1 MWSRESLAR
10 RLVVAVG
17 SVALVLAVPGGPVG
31 AGGVGSGGVGSGTL
45 ATVPVTDPAVST
57 IVAVR
62 AAHHPGYDRFVLE
75 FDTRSAPRARV
86 GLVANLVGDFSGR
99 RVPVPGR
106 AVIRVQV
113 QGAQA
118 HTAYGDPTVLLDQS
132 FALPNV
138 MALRAAGD
146 FEAVVTMGIG
156 LARRM
161 PFHVHRLTNP
171 GRIAIDV
178 STAFPRTTRRV
189 TFMDQD
195 APAGSSARVTVRRAI
210 PDAYPATGLLDRIF
224 AGPTLAEQSDGVRL
238 ITSGATGFT
247 AVSVA
252 RGIARV
258 RLTGGC
264 EGGSSSFTI
273 ADSIIPT
280 LRRLRT
286 VDWVKVSDPSG
297 MTQFPTGRRDS
308 VPRCLAPTQGTCLY
322 LVSEVRGSD
331 PTTGSFMVLHVDSG
345 EVAGTRGAFY
355 SEWFSVRGSLTDA
368 GATLESQDESDA
380 WSPLALTWVPAQ
392 GTFIG
397 WTSISAAQM
406 RQYSGGGV
414 PLRGQPCG

>member
-1 MWSRESLAR
+1 M
-10 RLVVAVG
+10 
-17 SVALVLAVPGGPVG
+17 PG
-31 AGGVGSGGVGSGTL
+31 A
-45 ATVPVTDPAVST
+45 APAVAT
-57 IVAVR
+57 IVDIR

-75 FDTRSAPRARV
+75 FDTRTAPRATV
-86 GLVANLVGDFSGR
+86 ALVPRLVGDFSGE

-118 HTAYGDPTVLLDQS
+118 HTGDGEPTVPLDQA

-138 MALRAAGD
+138 MSLRGAGD

-161 PFHVHRLTNP
+161 SFQVHRFANP

-195 APAGSSARVTVRRAI
+195 APAGTSARVTVRRSI

-224 AGPTLAEQSDGVRL
+224 AGPTIKEQGDGLRL
-238 ITSGATGFT
+238 VTSGATGF
-247 AVSVA
+247 ASVSVS
-252 RGIARV
+252 RGIARL

-264 EGGSSSFTI
+264 AGGASSFTV
-273 ADSIIPT
+273 ADSIMPT
-280 LRRLRT
+280 LRRLRN
-286 VDWVKVSDPSG
+286 VDWVKIYHPAG
-297 MTQFPTGRRDS
+297 QTQLPTGRRDS
-308 VPRCLAPTQGTCLY
+308 LPACLASTPGTCLY
-322 LVSEVRGSD
+322 LVSGVSGTN
-331 PTTGSFMVLHVDSG
+331 PTTGSFLVLHVSNGD
-345 EVAGTRGAFY
+345 VTGTGGAFY
-355 SEWFSVRGSLTDA
+355 SEWFSVRGRLADA
-368 GATLESQDESDA
+368 GAALESQGETGG

-392 GTFIG
+392 GTFTG

-406 RQYSGGGV
+406 RTYSGGGV

>member
-1 MWSRESLAR
+1 MWSRESLVR
-10 RLVVAVG
+10 HLLCTVG
-17 SVALVLAVPGGPVG
+17 SVMLILAAPGGATGAGTVAPVPGAAPPV
-31 AGGVGSGGVGSGTL
+31 A
-45 ATVPVTDPAVST
+45 T
-57 IVAVR
+57 IVEIR

-75 FDTRSAPRARV
+75 FDTRTAPRATV
-86 GLVANLVGDFSGR
+86 GLVSQLMGDFSGQ

-113 QGAQA
+113 AGAQA
-118 HTAYGDPTVLLDQS
+118 HTEQGEPTVVLDQA

-138 MALRAAGD
+138 MSLRGAGD
-146 FEAVVTMGIG
+146 FEAMVTMGIG
-156 LARRM
+156 LAKRM
-161 PFHVHRLTNP
+161 PFHVHRLANP

-195 APAGSSARVTVRRAI
+195 APAGTSARATVRRAV

-224 AGPTLAEQSDGVRL
+224 AGPTIGEQAAGLRL
-238 ITSGATGFT
+238 VTSGATGFT
-247 AVSVA
+247 AVTVS
-252 RGIARV
+252 RGIARL

-264 EGGSSSFTI
+264 AREARSFTI

-286 VDWVKVSDPSG
+286 VDWVKIYHPAG
-297 MTQFPTGRRDS
+297 QTLYPTGRRDS
-308 VPRCLAPTQGTCLY
+308 VPACLSPTPGTCLY
-322 LVSEVRGSD
+322 LVSDLSGTQ
-331 PTTGSFMVLHVDSG
+331 PTVGSFLVLHVHDG
-345 EVAGTRGAFY
+345 VVAGTGGAFY

-368 GATLESQDESDA
+368 GASLETLGESGS

-392 GTFIG
+392 RTFNG
-397 WTSISAAQM
+397 WTPVTAEAM
-406 RQYSGGGV
+406 RAYSGGGV